1 MFNNKTLLKEKLS
14 EIKRNDY
21 AVPSDIEPFKF
32 ALVMMDNIGSTDP
45 ELRDL
50 LINRII
56 CRWIKDVLTEEQLIE
71 LLNLNLDD
79 NHLFY
84 KLGTLE
90 DDSVFTRTFCALN
103 IEEILH
109 VHRNK
114 NFLSHDVVNAVKEK
128 LIQYY
133 LREIDLRVHVDKKGW
148 ADSTSH
154 GADALAEL
162 ALCPS
167 INGEDLIDI
176 LDSIKRRVFI
186 GSYTYV
192 DFEDERITTVVMNVI
207 NRNILP
213 YSELITWIKDFKNIP
228 KSGQHPLNFPALMN
242 TRNFLRSLY
251 FRLLNENNIEE
262 LVVAIKETLDGIL
275 QY

>member
-21 AVPSDIEPFKF
+21 EVPSDMEPFNF
-32 ALVMMDNIGSTDP
+32 TLVMMDNIGSIDP

-50 LINRII
+50 LINRVI
-56 CRWIKDVLTEEQLIE
+56 CRWIKAVLTEEQLIE

-84 KLGTLE
+84 NIGKLE
-90 DDSVFTRTFCALN
+90 DDSVFMRTFCALN
-103 IEEILH
+103 IAEILY

-114 NFLSHDVVNAVKEK
+114 NFLSDDVVKSVKER

-133 LREIDLRVHVDKKGW
+133 LKEIDLRGHVAEKGW

-167 INGEDLIDI
+167 INAKDLTDI
-176 LDSIKRRVFI
+176 LDSIKRKVFI
-186 GSYTYV
+186 GSYTYI

-207 NRNILP
+207 SRNILP
-213 YSELITWIKDFKNIP
+213 YSELINWIKDFKNIP
-228 KSGQHPLNFPALMN
+228 KSGQHPINFPAMMN

-251 FRLLNENNIEE
+251 FRLLNENNIDE
-262 LVVAIKETLDGIL
+262 LVVTIKETLNSII

>member
-21 AVPSDIEPFKF
+21 EVPSDIEPFNF

-50 LINRII
+50 LINRVIS
-56 CRWIKDVLTEEQLIE
+56 RWIRNVFSEDQLIE

-84 KLGTLE
+84 KIGTLK
-90 DDSVFTRTFCALN
+90 DDSVFMRTFCALN
-103 IEEILH
+103 IGEILY

-114 NFLSHDVVNAVKEK
+114 NFLSADVVKSVKEK

-133 LREIDLRVHVDKKGW
+133 LKEIDLRGHVDKKGW

-167 INGEDLIDI
+167 INGEDLIHI

-192 DFEDERITTVVMNVI
+192 DFEDERITTVVINVI

-213 YSELITWIKDFKNIP
+213 YSQLINWIKDFKNIP
-228 KSGQHPLNFPALMN
+228 KSGQHPINFPAIMN

-251 FRLLNENNIEE
+251 FRLLNENNIKE
-262 LVVAIKETLDGIL
+262 LVVAISETLDAII

>member
-21 AVPSDIEPFKF
+21 EVPKDIEPFNF
-32 ALVMMDNIGSTDP
+32 ALVMMDNLGSTDP

-50 LINRII
+50 LINRVI
-56 CRWIKDVLTEEQLIE
+56 CRWIKNVFTEEQLIE

-84 KLGTLE
+84 KIGEPE
-90 DDSVFTRTFCALN
+90 DDSVFMRTFCALN
-103 IEEILH
+103 IGDILY

-114 NFLSHDVVNAVKEK
+114 NFLSDDVVKSVKEN

-133 LREIDLRVHVDKKGW
+133 LKEVDLRGHVDEKGW

-167 INGEDLIDI
+167 INDEDLIDI

-192 DFEDERITTVVMNVI
+192 DFEDERITTAVMNVI

-213 YSELITWIKDFKNIP
+213 YSELIIWIKDFKNIP
-228 KSGQHPLNFPALMN
+228 TSGQHPINFPAIMN

-251 FRLLNENNIEE
+251 FRLLDESNIKE
-262 LVVAIKETLDGIL
+262 LVVAIRETLDAII